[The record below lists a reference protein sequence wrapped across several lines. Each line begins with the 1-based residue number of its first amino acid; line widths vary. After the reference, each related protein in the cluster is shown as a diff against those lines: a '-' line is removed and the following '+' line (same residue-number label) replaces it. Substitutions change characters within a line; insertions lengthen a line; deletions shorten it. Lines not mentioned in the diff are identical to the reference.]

1 MKNYKYLIIGGGMA
15 ADTAARGIRELDASG
30 PLAIIGKE
38 PDPPYRRP
46 MLSKGLW
53 KGGPLEKIW
62 RKTDTIAA
70 DLILGRQ
77 AVSLDP
83 GKRLVRDDQGEEY
96 GYEKLLL
103 VTGGTPKRLPFAED
117 GIVYFRTLPDYIQ
130 LRALADQAGKT
141 FAVIGG
147 GFIGT
152 ELAAALTMNGR
163 KVVMLIKDQAICSR
177 AFPADLAGFLNDYY
191 REKGVE
197 LVPGDTITTCKRR
210 GERFEIQTQGGRT
223 FDVNGVV
230 AGIGIQPNVGLA
242 EAAGLKLDDGIV
254 VDEQLRTS
262 APDIYAA
269 GDVAMFPHAVLG
281 KLTRVEH
288 EDNALKSGKLA
299 GRNMTGAGESYTHAP
314 YFYSDLFDLGYEAVG
329 ELNSKL
335 ETVSDWQ
342 EPFRKG
348 VVYYLDQGRVRGVLL
363 WNIWKKVE
371 AASALLAEPGPFRP
385 EDLKGRIAG

>member
-1 MKNYKYLIIGGGMA
+1 MKKYKYLIIGGGMA
-15 ADTAARGIRELDASG
+15 ADAAARGIRELDANG
-30 PLAIIGKE
+30 PLAILGKE

-62 RKTDTIAA
+62 RKTETIEA

-77 AVSLDP
+77 AVALDP
-83 GKRLVRDDQGEEY
+83 SKRRVRDDQNEEY

-103 VTGGTPKRLPFAED
+103 VTGGTPRRLPFAEE
-117 GIVYFRTLPDYIQ
+117 GIIYFRTLQHYIQ
-130 LRALADQAGKT
+130 LRALADQADKN

-163 KVVMLIKDQAICSR
+163 KVVMLIKDQAIGSK
-177 AFPADLAGFLNDYY
+177 AFPADLAGWLNDYY

-197 LVPGDTITTCKRR
+197 LVPGDAVTSCTRR
-210 GERFEIQTQGGRT
+210 GERFELQTQGGRT
-223 FDVNGVV
+223 FEVNGVV
-230 AGIGIQPNVGLA
+230 AGIGIQPNVELA
-242 EAAGLKLDDGIV
+242 QAAGLKLEDGVV
-254 VDEQLRTS
+254 VDDQLRTS
-262 APDIYAA
+262 AADIFAA
-269 GDVAMFPHAVLG
+269 GDIAMFPHKLLG
-281 KLTRVEH
+281 KSTRVEH

-299 GRNMTGAGESYTHAP
+299 GRNMAGAGESYTHAP

-329 ELNSKL
+329 ELDSRL
-335 ETVSDWQ
+335 ETISDWQ

-371 AASALLAEPGPFRP
+371 AASALLAEPGPFRAQ
-385 EDLKGRIAG
+385 DLQGRITG